1 MGRLRVLVNGSYMA
15 AQSIANQDPL
25 AEFGIVPKA
34 AVPR

>member
-1 MGRLRVLVNGSYMA
+1 VGRLRVLVNGSYMA
-15 AQSIANQDPL
+15 AQSIANQALL